1 MYNDVIFD
9 GLTFS
14 SGKFKKVTLQ
24 LKSATSVLDNSLVV
38 KFMRDFKPTI
48 VSIMS
53 LWGHL

>member
-53 LWGHL
+53 